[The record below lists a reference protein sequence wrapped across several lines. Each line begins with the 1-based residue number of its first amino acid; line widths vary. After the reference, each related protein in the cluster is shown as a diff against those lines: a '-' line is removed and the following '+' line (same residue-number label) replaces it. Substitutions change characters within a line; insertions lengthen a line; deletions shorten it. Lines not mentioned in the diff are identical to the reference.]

1 MTTGRI
7 NQVAALVAGPR
18 SPDPKPPENSR
29 AEARQA
35 LTECRELNTGQAKQP
50 SALRRPPLNL
60 SPRGPAVHSSR
71 PHQRSGDTPDSNP
84 TSRSNRPGASR
95 RCARCASR
103 ARRASR
109 RSRRPHAQHVLAD
122 SLPVTL
128 AHRVRTQAPHPR
140 PDRSLPAAT
149 EPLPH

>member
-7 NQVAALVAGPR
+7 NQVAALVAGTR
-18 SPDPKPPENSR
+18 SPDPAPPENSR

-71 PHQRSGDTPDSNP
+71 AHQRSGDMTVELDLPIEPPNRLPQVRALREPCQTGLPPKREAARP
-84 TSRSNRPGASR
+84 TRPR
-95 RCARCASR
+95 R
-103 ARRASR
+103 
-109 RSRRPHAQHVLAD
+109 
-122 SLPVTL
+122 
-128 AHRVRTQAPHPR
+128 
-140 PDRSLPAAT
+140 
-149 EPLPH
+149 